1 MRLLLQG
8 YCGGGY
14 QFGGEAWGA
23 FVPRSGSTVN
33 EAVQSYLT
41 YGRAKIE
48 RRNGWIELPDLDTA
62 ATARAVHMLQE
73 ASERGGLLGDAVK
86 QLEQTWRNA
95 PKRMK
100 RHTWFGNLRR
110 HLDDVWPDGG
120 WSLDWSRSVAFW
132 AEGVPLAS
140 AKVHLGRRF
149 AKRRWQNNW
158 LRRQKF
164 LIQRRPALSSQD
176 FLISKI
182 VRARG
187 PWARV
192 LVPEIVDS
200 DDEEDGDWQAVY
212 ESLPTS
218 VIFPHIPSVQ
228 ANVFKKLVSTLAGK
242 EDFARVNA
250 HHLRRDMFFFLH
262 EENKKRCCLY
272 CYTKRSRIILDSE
285 WHSFFECPLTLRP
298 RKRFFLIDTQSP
310 DTHLFRHTHEVPD
323 PLSLLVKLV
332 LQSQENSSLLEALA
346 YLSKEVFLI
355 RRKYF
360 QELKQ

>member
-1 MRLLLQG
+1 
-8 YCGGGY
+8 
-14 QFGGEAWGA
+14 
-23 FVPRSGSTVN
+23 
-33 EAVQSYLT
+33 
-41 YGRAKIE
+41 
-48 RRNGWIELPDLDTA
+48 
-62 ATARAVHMLQE
+62 MLQE

-100 RHTWFGNLRR
+100 RQTWFGNLKR
-110 HLDDVWPDGG
+110 HLDEVWPNGS
-120 WSLDWSRSVAFW
+120 WSFDWSRSVAFW
-132 AEGVPLAS
+132 AEGAPIAS
-140 AKVHLGRRF
+140 EKVHLGRRF
-149 AKRRWQNNW
+149 AKRKWQKNW

-187 PWARV
+187 PMAHV
-192 LVPEIVDS
+192 LVSEVVDS
-200 DDEEDGDWQAVY
+200 DDEEDGDWQAIY
-212 ESLPTS
+212 DTLPTS

-250 HHLRRDMFFFLH
+250 HHLRREKFSFLD
-262 EENKKRCCLY
+262 EESKKRCCLY
-272 CYTKRSRIILDSE
+272 CFIKHRRIILDSE
-285 WHSFFECPLTLRP
+285 WHSFFECPLTFRP
-298 RKRFFLIDTQSP
+298 RQRFSPTDTHSP
-310 DTHLFRHTHEVPD
+310 DTRLFRHTHEVPD
-323 PLSLLVKLV
+323 PLALLVKLV
-332 LQSQENSSLLEALA
+332 LQSQENHSLLEALA

-360 QELKQ
+360 REFD